1 MNMIFFLLLLFIH
14 KQQREFSW
22 CDFWLNEKRV
32 NDNKDRISFVSILAE
47 NKEIKQEDKKLLLN
61 LLD

>member
-1 MNMIFFLLLLFIH
+1 MLFDKMKKELI
-14 KQQREFSW
+14 
-22 CDFWLNEKRV
+22 D
-32 NDNKDRISFVSILAE
+32 DKDRISFVSILAE